1 MAKPATTNS
10 MVSDKDGNSADAS
23 KITMPKNR
31 DFRGAWTLEGDV
43 MKEDL
48 SVAKELFKSKI
59 KEARTPLLA
68 SEDVAFMMAL
78 ENDDASARAASV
90 AKKKALRD
98 ATKAS
103 AIDAASSI
111 EELTAAWDTSVLG
124 DSPYA

>member
-1 MAKPATTNS
+1 MAKPKTNS

-23 KITMPKNR
+23 KVTMPKTR

-48 SVAKELFKSKI
+48 SAAKEIFRDKV

-78 ENDDASARAASV
+78 ENDDAF
-90 AKKKALRD
+90 
-98 ATKAS
+98 
-103 AIDAASSI
+103 
-111 EELTAAWDTSVLG
+111 
-124 DSPYA
+124 

>member
-1 MAKPATTNS
+1 MAKPATKS
-10 MVSDKDGNSADAS
+10 MISDKDGNSADAS
-23 KITMPKNR
+23 KVTMPKNR

-48 SVAKELFKSKI
+48 SAAKELFKSKI

-111 EELTAAWDTSVLG
+111 SELTAAWDTSVLG

>member
-1 MAKPATTNS
+1 MAKPATKS
-10 MVSDKDGNSADAS
+10 MISDKDGNSADVS
-23 KITMPKNR
+23 KLTMPKNR

-48 SVAKELFKSKI
+48 SAAKELFKSKI
-59 KEARTPLLA
+59 KEARNPLLA

-78 ENDDASARAASV
+78 ENDDSKAKAASV

-103 AIDAASSI
+103 AINAASSI

>member
-1 MAKPATTNS
+1 MAKPATKS
-10 MVSDKDGNSADAS
+10 MISDKDGNSADAS
-23 KITMPKNR
+23 KVTMPKNR

-48 SVAKELFKSKI
+48 SAAKELFKDKI

-78 ENDDASARAASV
+78 ENDDSSARAASV

>member
-1 MAKPATTNS
+1 MAKPATKS
-10 MVSDKDGNSADAS
+10 MISDKDGNSADAS

-48 SVAKELFKSKI
+48 SAAKELFKSKI

-78 ENDDASARAASV
+78 ENDDSKARAASV

-111 EELTAAWDTSVLG
+111 DELKAAWDTSVLG

>member
-1 MAKPATTNS
+1 MAKPATKS
-10 MVSDKDGNSADAS
+10 MISDKDGNSADAS

-48 SVAKELFKSKI
+48 SAAKELFKDKI

-78 ENDDASARAASV
+78 ENDDSKAKAASV

>member
-1 MAKPATTNS
+1 MAKPATTS

-78 ENDDASARAASV
+78 ENDDSKAKAASV

>member
-1 MAKPATTNS
+1 MAKSATKS
-10 MVSDKDGNSADAS
+10 MISDKDGNSADAS
-23 KITMPKNR
+23 KLTMPKNR

-48 SVAKELFKSKI
+48 SAAKEIFRDKV

-111 EELTAAWDTSVLG
+111 DELKAAWDTSVLG

>member
-1 MAKPATTNS
+1 MAKPATKS
-10 MVSDKDGNSADAS
+10 MISDKDGNSADVS
-23 KITMPKNR
+23 KLTMPKNR

-48 SVAKELFKSKI
+48 SAAKELFKDKI

>member
-1 MAKPATTNS
+1 MAKPATKS
-10 MVSDKDGNSADAS
+10 MISDKDGNSADAS
-23 KITMPKNR
+23 KLTMPKNR

-111 EELTAAWDTSVLG
+111 KELTAAWDTSVLG

>member
-1 MAKPATTNS
+1 MAKPATKS
-10 MVSDKDGNSADAS
+10 MISDKDGNSADAS

-111 EELTAAWDTSVLG
+111 AELTAAWDTSVLG

>member
-1 MAKPATTNS
+1 MAKPATKS
-10 MVSDKDGNSADAS
+10 MISDKDGNSADAS

-111 EELTAAWDTSVLG
+111 KELTAAWDTSVLG

>member
-1 MAKPATTNS
+1 MAKPATKS
-10 MVSDKDGNSADAS
+10 MISDKDGNSADAS

-111 EELTAAWDTSVLG
+111 SELTAAWDTSVLG

>member
-1 MAKPATTNS
+1 MAKPATKT
-10 MVSDKDGNSADAS
+10 MISDKDGNSADAS

-48 SVAKELFKSKI
+48 SAAKELFKDKI

-78 ENDDASARAASV
+78 ENDDASAKAASV

>member
-1 MAKPATTNS
+1 MAKPATKS
-10 MVSDKDGNSADAS
+10 MISDKDGNSADAS

-48 SVAKELFKSKI
+48 SAAKELFKSKI

-78 ENDDASARAASV
+78 ENDDSKAKAASV

>member
-1 MAKPATTNS
+1 MAKPATKS
-10 MVSDKDGNSADAS
+10 MISDKDGNSADAS
-23 KITMPKNR
+23 KLTMPKNR

-48 SVAKELFKSKI
+48 SAAKELFKDKI

-78 ENDDASARAASV
+78 ENDDSSARAASV

>member
-1 MAKPATTNS
+1 MAKPATKS
-10 MVSDKDGNSADAS
+10 MISDKDGNSADAS

-48 SVAKELFKSKI
+48 SAAKELFKSKI

-78 ENDDASARAASV
+78 ENDDSSARAASV

-111 EELTAAWDTSVLG
+111 SELTAAWDTSVLG

>member
-1 MAKPATTNS
+1 MAKPATKS
-10 MVSDKDGNSADAS
+10 MISDKDGNSADAS

-48 SVAKELFKSKI
+48 SAAKELFKSKI

-78 ENDDASARAASV
+78 ENDDASARAVSV

-111 EELTAAWDTSVLG
+111 KELTAAWDTSVLG

>member
-1 MAKPATTNS
+1 MAKPATKS

-111 EELTAAWDTSVLG
+111 KELTAAWDTSVLG

>member
-1 MAKPATTNS
+1 MAKPATKS
-10 MVSDKDGNSADAS
+10 MISDKDGNSADAS
-23 KITMPKNR
+23 KVTMPKNR

-48 SVAKELFKSKI
+48 SAAKELFKDKI

-78 ENDDASARAASV
+78 ENDDSKAKAASV

>member
-1 MAKPATTNS
+1 MAKPATKS
-10 MVSDKDGNSADAS
+10 MISDKDGNSADAS
-23 KITMPKNR
+23 KLTMPKNR

-48 SVAKELFKSKI
+48 SAAKELFKSKI

-68 SEDVAFMMAL
+68 SEDVAFMMPL
-78 ENDDASARAASV
+78 ENDDSSARAASV

>member
-1 MAKPATTNS
+1 MAKPATKT
-10 MVSDKDGNSADAS
+10 MISDKDGNSADVS
-23 KITMPKNR
+23 KLTMPKNR

-48 SVAKELFKSKI
+48 SAAKEIFKDKI
-59 KEARTPLLA
+59 KEARNPLLA

-78 ENDDASARAASV
+78 ENDDASAKAASV

>member
-1 MAKPATTNS
+1 MAKPATKS
-10 MVSDKDGNSADAS
+10 MISDKDGNSADAS
-23 KITMPKNR
+23 KVTMPKNR

-48 SVAKELFKSKI
+48 SAAKELFKDKI

-78 ENDDASARAASV
+78 ENDDSKAKAASV

-111 EELTAAWDTSVLG
+111 SELTAAWDTSVLG

>member
-1 MAKPATTNS
+1 MAKPATKS
-10 MVSDKDGNSADAS
+10 MISDKDGNSADAS

-48 SVAKELFKSKI
+48 SAAKELFKSKI
-59 KEARTPLLA
+59 KEARNPLLA

>member
-1 MAKPATTNS
+1 MAKPKTNQ

-23 KITMPKNR
+23 KVTMPKTR

-48 SVAKELFKSKI
+48 SAAKDIFRDKV

-78 ENDDASARAASV
+78 ENNDSKAKAASV

-111 EELTAAWDTSVLG
+111 DELKAAWDTSVLG

>member
-1 MAKPATTNS
+1 MAKPATKS
-10 MVSDKDGNSADAS
+10 MISDKDGNSADAS

-68 SEDVAFMMAL
+68 SEDVSFMMAL

-111 EELTAAWDTSVLG
+111 AELTAAWDTSVLG

>member
-1 MAKPATTNS
+1 MAKPATKT
-10 MVSDKDGNSADAS
+10 MISDKDGNSADVS
-23 KITMPKNR
+23 KLTMPKNR

-48 SVAKELFKSKI
+48 SAAKELFKDKI
-59 KEARTPLLA
+59 KEARNPLLA

-78 ENDDASARAASV
+78 ENDDSSAKAASV

>member
-1 MAKPATTNS
+1 MAKPATKS
-10 MVSDKDGNSADAS
+10 MISDKDGNSADAS
-23 KITMPKNR
+23 KVTMPKNR

-48 SVAKELFKSKI
+48 SAAKELFKSKI

-78 ENDDASARAASV
+78 ENDDSSARAASV

>member
-1 MAKPATTNS
+1 MAKPATKS
-10 MVSDKDGNSADAS
+10 MISDKDGNSADAS

-48 SVAKELFKSKI
+48 SAAKEIFKDKI
-59 KEARTPLLA
+59 KEARNPLLA

-78 ENDDASARAASV
+78 ENDDSKAKAASV

-103 AIDAASSI
+103 AINAASSI

>member
-1 MAKPATTNS
+1 MAKPATKS

-48 SVAKELFKSKI
+48 SAAKELFKSKI

-111 EELTAAWDTSVLG
+111 KELTAAWDTSVLG

>member
-1 MAKPATTNS
+1 MAKPATTS
-10 MVSDKDGNSADAS
+10 MISDKDGNSADAS

-48 SVAKELFKSKI
+48 SAAKELFKDKI

-78 ENDDASARAASV
+78 ENDDSKAKAASV

>member
-1 MAKPATTNS
+1 MAKPATKS
-10 MVSDKDGNSADAS
+10 MISDKDGNSADAS

-48 SVAKELFKSKI
+48 SAAKEIFRDKV

-111 EELTAAWDTSVLG
+111 DELKAAWDTSVLG

>member
-1 MAKPATTNS
+1 MAKPATKS
-10 MVSDKDGNSADAS
+10 MISDKDGNSADAS
-23 KITMPKNR
+23 KVTMPKNR

-48 SVAKELFKSKI
+48 SAAKEIFKSKI

-78 ENDDASARAASV
+78 ENDDASAKSASV

-111 EELTAAWDTSVLG
+111 AELTAAWDTSVLG

>member
-1 MAKPATTNS
+1 MAKPATKS
-10 MVSDKDGNSADAS
+10 MISDKDGNSADAS
-23 KITMPKNR
+23 KLTMPKNR

-78 ENDDASARAASV
+78 ENDDSSARAASV

>member
-1 MAKPATTNS
+1 MAKPATKS
-10 MVSDKDGNSADAS
+10 MISDKDGNSADAS
-23 KITMPKNR
+23 KVTMPKNR

-78 ENDDASARAASV
+78 ENDDSKAKTASV

>member
-1 MAKPATTNS
+1 MAKPATKS
-10 MVSDKDGNSADAS
+10 MISDKDGNSADAS
-23 KITMPKNR
+23 KLTMPKNR

-48 SVAKELFKSKI
+48 SAAKELFKDKI

-111 EELTAAWDTSVLG
+111 AELTAAWDTSVLG

>member
-1 MAKPATTNS
+1 MAKPATKT
-10 MVSDKDGNSADAS
+10 MISDKDGNSADVS
-23 KITMPKNR
+23 KLTMPKNR
-31 DFRGAWTLEGDV
+31 DFRDAWTLEGDV

-48 SVAKELFKSKI
+48 SAAKEIFKDKI
-59 KEARTPLLA
+59 KEARNPLLA

-78 ENDDASARAASV
+78 ENDDSKAKAASV

-103 AIDAASSI
+103 AINAASSI